1 MKTVFFDAC
10 NEYTSFA
17 IPIIITHVQCKCYCV
32 VPETIQPP
40 PPTCFRPSTPFEFPF
55 QGVLVTPPPP
65 PPVIS
70 INFQLG

>member
-40 PPTCFRPSTPFEFPF
+40 PP
-55 QGVLVTPPPP
+55 LALDPPPP
-65 PPVIS
+65 L
-70 INFQLG
+70 NFHSRGCLSHPLPHPL